1 MYGGRDKMIKLHLL
15 PGAFRFAVQS
25 FGKAL
30 FLEHLKHK
38 KNEKSLLVSVFHGI
52 YFVRMGANP
61 E

>member
-1 MYGGRDKMIKLHLL
+1 MIKLHLL